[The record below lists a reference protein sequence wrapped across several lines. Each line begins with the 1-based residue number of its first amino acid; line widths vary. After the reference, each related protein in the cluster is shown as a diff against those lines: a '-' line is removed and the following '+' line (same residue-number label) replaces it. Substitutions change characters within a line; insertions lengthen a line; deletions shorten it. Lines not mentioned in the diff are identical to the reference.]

1 MQLSK
6 NWSRTKRYK
15 DGMNHNFAKNSR
27 LSSCKIVGHLQ
38 TLKSIWITQNKL
50 QQYSKIFN
58 FFNKIGLNL
67 KNCNFLKFRI
77 LFQFLCK
84 ISLFHKYFIWRFVI
98 FKIIFIFY
106 KDIKKITILI
116 FRNIFLIKNLKNWP
130 ENFGIY

>member
-1 MQLSK
+1 
-6 NWSRTKRYK
+6 
-15 DGMNHNFAKNSR
+15 MNHNFAKNSR

-38 TLKSIWITQNKL
+38 TLNPYELPRINCSNTVKFSIFSIE
-50 QQYSKIFN
+50 
-58 FFNKIGLNL
+58 IGLNL

-116 FRNIFLIKNLKNWP
+116 FRNIFLIKKLTRKLWHLLKHN
-130 ENFGIY
+130 YVTH